1 MLDFPHKNGHTH
13 GPFGPQPPVLAAE
26 GLDPVYRLQMV
37 LKAEERA
44 REEWDE
50 AIRIEADIDPT
61 EDPDA
66 LELARKNIRNSYRR
80 WFEISQQA
88 VDLSE
93 KVRKAKLE
101 VLVDNS
107 KLIQSLKDQFDGGGP
122 HYDLLCERVAGL
134 HSRLRAMEASGRD
147 FTPSEHAQLN
157 NQLLGY
163 INQLQKYTES
173 MKSES
178 ISRET
183 REAVEE
189 VLRIVERHLGTT
201 YLEVWHI
208 IVKDVRHALE
218 ESAA

>member
-50 AIRIEADIDPT
+50 VIRIEADIDPT

-107 KLIQSLKDQFDGGGP
+107 KLIQSLKDQFDGGG
-122 HYDLLCERVAGL
+122 L

-147 FTPSEHAQLN
+147 FTPIEHAQLN